1 MNQFKNEIK
10 IYFQLEKNNEL
21 RKLRANYDMDL
32 HLTQHNRDKTLSL
45 EFRLREAKQKFRDI
59 QIKQRK
65 LREQIYKG
73 KVKRNKL
80 RKEIADVVYAGGLLT
95 MPLLM
100 HDYDETVEEIS
111 SLQAKVKETKETMH
125 SMNKK
130 IADYE
135 ASISVKTV
143 NTTKKHSGSTLQ

>member
-10 IYFQLEKNNEL
+10 IYFHLEKNNEL

-45 EFRLREAKQKFRDI
+45 ECRLREAKQKFRDI
-59 QIKQRK
+59 QKKQRK

-135 ASISVKTV
+135 ASISVRTV

>member
-10 IYFQLEKNNEL
+10 IYFHLEKNNEL

-59 QIKQRK
+59 QKKQRK

-73 KVKRNKL
+73 KVKRNKF
-80 RKEIADVVYAGGLLT
+80 RKEIADVVYTGGLLT

-111 SLQAKVKETKETMH
+111 SLQAKVKEMKETMH

-143 NTTKKHSGSTLQ
+143 NTTKKHSISTLQ

>member
-10 IYFQLEKNNEL
+10 IYLHLEKNNEL

-59 QIKQRK
+59 QKKQRK

-111 SLQAKVKETKETMH
+111 SLQAKVKEMKETMH

-135 ASISVKTV
+135 ASVSVKTV
-143 NTTKKHSGSTLQ
+143 NTTKKHSISTLQ

>member
-10 IYFQLEKNNEL
+10 IYLHLEKNNEL

-59 QIKQRK
+59 QKKQRK

-111 SLQAKVKETKETMH
+111 SLQAKVKEMKETMH

-143 NTTKKHSGSTLQ
+143 NTTKKHSRSTLQ

>member
-10 IYFQLEKNNEL
+10 IYLHLEKNNEL

-59 QIKQRK
+59 QKKQRK

-73 KVKRNKL
+73 KVKRNKF

-111 SLQAKVKETKETMH
+111 SLQAKVKEMKETMH

-143 NTTKKHSGSTLQ
+143 NTTKKHSISTLQ

>member
-10 IYFQLEKNNEL
+10 IYFHLEKNNEL

-59 QIKQRK
+59 QKKQRK

-143 NTTKKHSGSTLQ
+143 NTTKKHSISTLQ

>member
-10 IYFQLEKNNEL
+10 IYFHLEKNNEL

-59 QIKQRK
+59 QKKQRK

-111 SLQAKVKETKETMH
+111 SLQAKVKEMKETMH

-135 ASISVKTV
+135 ASVSVKTV
-143 NTTKKHSGSTLQ
+143 NTTKKHSRSTLQ

>member
-10 IYFQLEKNNEL
+10 IYFHLEKNNEL

-59 QIKQRK
+59 QKKQRK

-111 SLQAKVKETKETMH
+111 SLQAKVKEMKETMH

-143 NTTKKHSGSTLQ
+143 NTTKKHSISTLQ

>member
-10 IYFQLEKNNEL
+10 IYFHLEKNNEL

-59 QIKQRK
+59 QKKQRK

-111 SLQAKVKETKETMH
+111 SLQAKVKEMKETMH

-143 NTTKKHSGSTLQ
+143 NTTKKHSRSTLQ

>member
-10 IYFQLEKNNEL
+10 IYFHLEKNNEL

-59 QIKQRK
+59 QKKQRK

-111 SLQAKVKETKETMH
+111 SLQAKVKEMKETMH

-135 ASISVKTV
+135 ASISIKTV

>member
-10 IYFQLEKNNEL
+10 INFHLEKNNEL

-59 QIKQRK
+59 QKKQRK

-111 SLQAKVKETKETMH
+111 SLQAKVKEMKETMH

-143 NTTKKHSGSTLQ
+143 NTTKKHSISTLQ